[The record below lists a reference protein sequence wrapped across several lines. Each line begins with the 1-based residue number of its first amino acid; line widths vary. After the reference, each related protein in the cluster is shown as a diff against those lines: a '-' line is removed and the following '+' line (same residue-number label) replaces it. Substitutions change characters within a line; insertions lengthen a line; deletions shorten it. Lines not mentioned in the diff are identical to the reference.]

1 MAGTLSRLYAVRF
14 VVAIAWA
21 AVLALTAPGPGP
33 LLTALVVV
41 YPLVD
46 AAAVLVQL
54 RTAPGTSR
62 VPETVNLVL
71 SLLAAIA
78 LGIAAVTSVGAVLT
92 IWGVWAIASG
102 ATQFAT
108 AILRRTA
115 GGQIPL
121 IVSGAISLL
130 AGAAFTVQGAG
141 GGTSATGIAGYAT
154 LGGVFFLI
162 AGIRLAVLH
171 RRGSTRAA

>member
-1 MAGTLSRLYAVRF
+1 VAVTLSRLYAVRF

-33 LLTALVVV
+33 LLAVLVVA

-54 RTAPGTSR
+54 RAAPGTSR

-71 SLLAAIA
+71 SVLAAIG
-78 LGIAAVTSVGAVLT
+78 LGVAAVSSVGAVLT
-92 IWGVWAIASG
+92 VWGAWAIASG
-102 ATQFAT
+102 ATQLAT

-130 AGAAFTVQGAG
+130 AGAGFIVQGAR
-141 GGTSATGIAGYAT
+141 GGTSATGIAGYAV

-171 RRGSTRAA
+171 RRDTTRAA